1 MSVPLPH
8 DPRASTLYL
17 DWAKAHGHDHA
28 AAERLVETLRTGA
41 ARVHRKPRR
50 FVDELARE
58 TRGLPPDHVP
68 WYWDTVGHRLLRA
81 APRAA
86 GEAYVAARRA
96 ERDGALPVDPDFRL
110 ANAALFAR
118 HGALPAG
125 EVRAL
130 RDWLA
135 AAYPAD
141 RAHELFANLVLAWR
155 KAPPPA
161 ELPRLV
167 RASARAA
174 GHGPAEESRILARV
188 LAACAGTELSDGL
201 LDRSAA
207 TFAAAPPEDP
217 VALAG
222 LFPTGATDGA
232 AFLRMLDAAG
242 ALTALAD
249 GAEPEGGLA
258 AWLGGF
264 PFHYSYVRVPYGGI
278 TRQPMPAELFAAV
291 ERVAPRL
298 AATPVTLHRSRFNGT
313 SSLDADLLDACLAA
327 GVPVTVP
334 ELKRLTEWG
343 AASVRDLKA
352 VAAHPEFGPLLEHT
366 LRSGPGTAVT
376 RLRPGSGIE
385 ASVHAR
391 IEELLAAV
399 TSGGARAAEQALAEL
414 DGVLDT
420 PTLAALD
427 GTAAALAALDL
438 TAPLLRTLRAG
449 IPAELA
455 WPAYDAAVAE
465 LDEIAGTTA
474 TWPVLTLF
482 GGGRAIAVGPSGRVG
497 ACAYTLPDDAG
508 IHTVHYADGDFLVAW
523 TADRYAPRRAFWASD
538 PGTVATLASADAR
551 GVSESA
557 HWEYGDEFAVPG
569 GRFDGKRVQRPGEFT
584 GIAYP
589 GRQLSDGTRV
599 WATHS
604 SPRTLDDY
612 TAEDGTPLP
621 SFFTAPRAGYEIEP
635 RLVFLAPAPDSP
647 LGGAEGLSGS
657 RVLVPEGRDPDHYIV
672 ETLDGRSARIA
683 SKHIAPYPFGIARM
697 PGGAA
702 DTVLQRAW
710 QIVRGVDP
718 ADGTVL
724 WEAPTHGAGTPV
736 PPPLFWHLLAPRDP
750 ASSRALR
757 AADASAARALLD
769 GGAVPG
775 VADPVIAATAAD
787 LAARLADARDRLVRR
802 AEVVA
807 SGALV
812 RPPAEAADTA
822 LLPALR
828 GLVAL
833 RGPGAPD
840 GPPSPLPAT
849 LTAIAAD
856 GRFLDGA
863 VTDEVRRL
871 SRPAAPCDW
880 PVLLGAIGAVALR
893 AVTAAT
899 SGDDRA
905 ALVALLRTWADTPFA
920 RPGEWR
926 YGYARSAASGDG
938 TVTVA
943 PPRFVQWASA
953 PLPADATKVETAVTG
968 DDAALI
974 GRVLDLLAEH
984 GPVTFGDAAAEE
996 FARRTGVRPGLARY
1010 VLDGLPRRAEFGS
1023 DRVTSIE
1030 EQEKALRSYTGSKT
1044 AVQEAENLLRRLG
1057 HAGHRRVLAA
1067 AVPADPAELW
1077 TAGGAV
1083 AAAARMA
1090 DAWTAL
1096 LGARRPVDENLAA
1109 ELDRDLG
1116 LDSSWAAALG
1126 DPSPRAVEVPA
1137 MVPSARRGDIWLR
1150 ALKPD
1155 GTPGGYHYGHPYVVL
1170 ASVLA
1175 WACSERPAGDPSVG
1189 GLAALLDQLRA
1200 TVAAPDRFIPLGSQ
1214 RIGGGRAVRAAL
1226 FGPRTLTVQ
1235 AHASD
1240 AGDPVDAFDDGVL
1253 IVGADDNWARPLLRT
1268 TALNDPAALAEELEV
1283 CAEYKLDSLAFDLRR
1298 EAARLNVAALVE
1310 RALNSP
1316 VPAGRYENDPSAS
1329 VPGLVAEV
1337 AADLGASPDAAALY
1351 LQLLTLAQPTDKN
1364 VRRWN
1369 GWKPAR
1375 HTAAQDELAA
1385 LGAVVVEKR
1394 PRARRTAFVP
1404 GPWTDLKSPALPM
1417 EERKLEPYLLKVNY
1431 KKEVSGPFMRVL
1443 PPVPV
1448 HELFH
1453 RAWADR

>member
-8 DPRASTLYL
+8 DPGASTLYL

-28 AAERLVETLRTGA
+28 AAERLVETLRTG
-41 ARVHRKPRR
+41 RVHHKPRR

-58 TRGLPPDHVP
+58 TRGMPPDHVP
-68 WYWDTVGHRLLRA
+68 WYWDTVGHRLLAA

-118 HGALPAG
+118 FGGLPAG

-135 AAYPAD
+135 DAYPAD
-141 RAHELFANLVLAWR
+141 RAHELFAGLLLAWR
-155 KAPPPA
+155 GAPPPA

-174 GHGPAEESRILARV
+174 GHGPAEESRILAHV

-201 LDRSAA
+201 LDRAA
-207 TFAAAPPEDP
+207 AAFAAAPPEDP

-232 AFLRMLDAAG
+232 AFLRLLDAAG
-242 ALTALAD
+242 TLTALAD

-264 PFHYSYVRVPYGGI
+264 PFHYSFVRVAYGGI

-291 ERVAPRL
+291 ERLAPRL
-298 AATPVTLHRSRFNGT
+298 ASGVPVVLHRSRFNGA

-327 GVPVTVP
+327 GVPVIVP
-334 ELKRLTEWG
+334 EGHRLTEWG
-343 AASVRDLKA
+343 ADSVRDLKA

-391 IEELLAAV
+391 IEDLLAAV

-427 GTAAALAALDL
+427 GTAAALSALDL

-455 WPAYDAAVAE
+455 WPAFETAVAE

-497 ACAYTLPDDAG
+497 SCAYTLPDDAA
-508 IHTVHYADGDFLVAW
+508 IHTVHHADGDFLVAW
-523 TADRYAPRRAFWASD
+523 TSDRYAPRRAFWASD

-551 GVSESA
+551 GVAESA
-557 HWEYGDEFAVPG
+557 HSEYGDEFAVPG
-569 GRFDGKRVQRPGEFT
+569 GRFDGKHVLRPGEFP
-584 GIAYP
+584 GIGYP
-589 GRQLSDGTRV
+589 GRQLGDGARV

-604 SPRTLDDY
+604 SPRALDDY
-612 TAEDGTPLP
+612 TASDGAPLP
-621 SFFTAPRAGYEIEP
+621 SFFTAPRAGYETEP
-635 RLVFLAPAPDSP
+635 RLVFLAPAADSP
-647 LGGAEGLSGS
+647 LGSADGLSGS

-672 ETLDGRSARIA
+672 ETLDGRSARIP
-683 SKHIAPYPFGIARM
+683 SRHIAPYPFGIAWM
-697 PGGAA
+697 PA
-702 DTVLQRAW
+702 DTVLQRGRKT
-710 QIVRGVDP
+710 VRGVDP

-724 WEAPTHGAGTPV
+724 WEVPTPLY
-736 PPPLFWHLLAPRDP
+736 PPPLFWHLLTPRDP

-769 GGAVPG
+769 GGTVPG
-775 VADPVIAATAAD
+775 VDDPVVAAMAAD
-787 LAARLADARDRLVRR
+787 LAARLASARDRLVRR

-807 SGALV
+807 SGVLV

-822 LLPALR
+822 LVPALR
-828 GLVAL
+828 GLVVV

-849 LTAIAAD
+849 LTALAAD

-871 SRPAAPCDW
+871 SRPAAPYDW

-943 PPRFVQWASA
+943 PPRFVQRASA
-953 PLPADATKVETAVTG
+953 PLPADATKVETAATG
-968 DDAALI
+968 DDAVSIA
-974 GRVLDLLAEH
+974 RVLDLLAER
-984 GPVTFGDAAAEE
+984 GPVTFGDAAAGE
-996 FARRTGVRPGLARY
+996 FARRTGVRSGLARY
-1010 VLDGLPRRAEFGS
+1010 VLDGLPRRAEFGG
-1023 DRVTSIE
+1023 DRTTSVE
-1030 EQEKALRSYTGSKT
+1030 EHEKALRSYTGSKT
-1044 AVQEAENLLRRLG
+1044 AAQEAETLLRRLG

-1067 AVPADPAELW
+1067 ALPDDPAELW
-1077 TAGGAV
+1077 TPDGAV
-1083 AAAARMA
+1083 AAAGRMA

-1137 MVPSARRGDIWLR
+1137 MVPSARRGDLWLR
-1150 ALKPD
+1150 ALTPD
-1155 GTPGGYHYGHPYVVL
+1155 GTPGRYYYGHPYFVL

-1175 WACSERPAGDPSVG
+1175 WACSERPAGDTALA
-1189 GLAALLDQLRA
+1189 GLAALLDQLHA
-1200 TVAAPDRFIPLGSQ
+1200 TVAAPDRFVTLGSQ
-1214 RIGGGRAVRAAL
+1214 RIAGGRAVRAAL
-1226 FGPRTLTVQ
+1226 FGPDTLTVP
-1235 AHASD
+1235 AHESD
-1240 AGDPVDAFDDGVL
+1240 AGDPVEAFDDGVL
-1253 IVGADDNWARPLLRT
+1253 IVGAEENWVRPLLRT
-1268 TALNDPAALAEELEV
+1268 TALNDPAALAEELQV
-1283 CAEYKLDSLAFDLRR
+1283 CAEYKLDSLASDLRR
-1298 EAARLNVAALVE
+1298 ETARLNVAALVE

-1351 LQLLTLAQPTDKN
+1351 LQLLTLAHPTDKN

-1375 HTAAQDELAA
+1375 HTAAQEELAA
-1385 LGAVVVEKR
+1385 LGAIVVEKR

-1404 GPWTDLKSPALPM
+1404 GPWADLKSPALPM

-1431 KKEVSGPFMRVL
+1431 KKEATGPFMRVL